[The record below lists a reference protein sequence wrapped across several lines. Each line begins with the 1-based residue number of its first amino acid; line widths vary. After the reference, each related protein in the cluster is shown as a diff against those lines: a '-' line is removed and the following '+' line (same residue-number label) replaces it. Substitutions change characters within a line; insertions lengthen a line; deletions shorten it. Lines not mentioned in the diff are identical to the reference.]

1 MMIEIIGSKFGTVKS
16 GNPKVLAAMADKR
29 LPLLPDVPSVAE
41 LGLPQLAGDIWFAIS
56 APARTPPAMREKFAP
71 LGLEMIDKM
80 PAGMNAM
87 VKRDG
92 DRWRR
97 VIKEAN
103 VKVE

>member
-1 MMIEIIGSKFGTVKS
+1 
-16 GNPKVLAAMADKR
+16 MADKR
-29 LPLLPDVPSVAE
+29 LPRLPDLPSVAE
-41 LGLPQLAGDIWFAIS
+41 LGLPQLAGDIWFAIL
-56 APARTPPAMREKFAP
+56 APAKTPPAIIEKFQREMAAIIKSPAMREKFAL
-71 LGLEMIDKM
+71 LGLEMIGKT
-80 PAGMNAM
+80 PTEMNAM